1 MSRIAAFPWYV
12 VLLAA
17 YPVLFNTLFA
27 AGLSQ
32 WPDRFWYA
40 RNSVPLILPGGRE
53 AVVENG

>member
-1 MSRIAAFPWYV
+1 MSRIAAFSWYV

-27 AGLSQ
+27 AGLSE

-40 RNSVPLILPGGRE
+40 RNSVPLTFQEIGE
-53 AVVENG
+53 